1 MPRII
6 KAGREAGDWGRDY
19 ESSMDAELLAQMESE
34 GKLQTHVFADRDRI
48 LNLAAP
54 VKEAYATE
62 IGAADVYKAITEVQ

>member
-1 MPRII
+1 
-6 KAGREAGDWGRDY
+6 
-19 ESSMDAELLAQMESE
+19 MESE